1 MRRPLSD
8 LGVQPNPDV
17 VAQRVQD
24 EVVLVNLRTNEIY
37 TLNRT
42 AARAWELLAEG
53 GDRSS
58 IEATL
63 TEEFS
68 ADSSAVGGE
77 LDGLLEELLA
87 KELIQ
92 RA

>member
-1 MRRPLSD
+1 VAEQSY
-8 LGVQPNPDV
+8 QPNPDV

-42 AARAWELLAEG
+42 AARAWELIAEG
-53 GDRSS
+53 RDRSGV
-58 IEATL
+58 EAGL
-63 TEEFS
+63 AEEFS
-68 ADSSAVGGE
+68 VDSAEVGGE
-77 LDGLLEELLA
+77 LDGLLVELVE

-92 RA
+92 PA

>member
-1 MRRPLSD
+1 VAEQSY
-8 LGVQPNPDV
+8 QPNPDV

-42 AARAWELLAEG
+42 AARAWELIAEG
-53 GDRSS
+53 RDRSGV
-58 IEATL
+58 EAGL
-63 TEEFS
+63 ADEFS
-68 ADSSAVGGE
+68 VDEAQVGGE
-77 LDGLLEELLA
+77 LDGLLEELVE

-92 RA
+92 PA

>member
-1 MRRPLSD
+1 MAELSY
-8 LGVQPNPDV
+8 QPNPDV

-42 AARAWELLAEG
+42 AARAWELIAEG
-53 GDRSS
+53 RDRSGV
-58 IEATL
+58 EAGL
-63 TEEFS
+63 ADEFS
-68 ADSSAVGGE
+68 VDEAQVGGE
-77 LDGLLEELLA
+77 LDGLLEELVE

-92 RA
+92 PA

>member
-1 MRRPLSD
+1 VAERSY
-8 LGVQPNPDV
+8 QPNPDV

-42 AARAWELLAEG
+42 AARAWELIAEG
-53 GDRSS
+53 RDRSGV
-58 IEATL
+58 EAGL
-63 TEEFS
+63 ADEFS
-68 ADSSAVGGE
+68 VDEAQVGGE
-77 LDGLLEELLA
+77 LDGLLEELVE

-92 RA
+92 PA

>member
-1 MRRPLSD
+1 VAELSY
-8 LGVQPNPDV
+8 QPNPDV

-42 AARAWELLAEG
+42 AARAWELIAEG
-53 GDRSS
+53 RDRLGV
-58 IEATL
+58 EAGL
-63 TEEFS
+63 AEEFS
-68 ADSSAVGGE
+68 VDDSKIQGE
-77 LDGLLEELLA
+77 LDGLLDELVE

-92 RA
+92 PA

>member
-1 MRRPLSD
+1 MAEQSY
-8 LGVQPNPDV
+8 QPNPDV

-42 AARAWELLAEG
+42 AARAWELIAEG
-53 GDRSS
+53 RDRSGV
-58 IEATL
+58 EAGL
-63 TEEFS
+63 ADEFS
-68 ADSSAVGGE
+68 VDEAQVGGE
-77 LDGLLEELLA
+77 LDGLLEELVE

-92 RA
+92 PA

>member
-1 MRRPLSD
+1 MAEQNY
-8 LGVQPNPDV
+8 QPNPDV

-42 AARAWELLAEG
+42 AARAWELIAEG
-53 GDRSS
+53 LDRPGV
-58 IEATL
+58 EAGL
-63 TEEFS
+63 AREFS
-68 ADSSAVGGE
+68 VDETQVGGE
-77 LDGLLEELLA
+77 LDGLLDELVE

-92 RA
+92 PA

>member
-1 MRRPLSD
+1 MKETVAELSY
-8 LGVQPNPDV
+8 QPNPDV

-42 AARAWELLAEG
+42 ASRAWELIAEG
-53 GDRSS
+53 RDRPGV
-58 IEATL
+58 EAGL
-63 TEEFS
+63 AEEFS
-68 ADSSAVGGE
+68 VDDSEIQGE
-77 LDGLLEELLA
+77 LDGLLDELVE

-92 RA
+92 PA

>member
-1 MRRPLSD
+1 MSD

-42 AARAWELLAEG
+42 AARAWELIAEG
-53 GDRSS
+53 GDRSD

-63 TEEFS
+63 AEEFS
-68 ADSSAVGGE
+68 VDSDAVGGE
-77 LDGLLEELLA
+77 LDGLVDELLA

-92 RA
+92 KA

>member
-1 MRRPLSD
+1 MRRPVAEQSY
-8 LGVQPNPDV
+8 QPNPDV

-42 AARAWELLAEG
+42 AARAWELIAEG
-53 GDRSS
+53 RDRSGV
-58 IEATL
+58 EAGL
-63 TEEFS
+63 VEEFDTEEGQ
-68 ADSSAVGGE
+68 VGDE
-77 LDGLLEELLA
+77 LDGLLDELVS

-92 RA
+92 PA

>member
-1 MRRPLSD
+1 MAERSY
-8 LGVQPNPDV
+8 QPNPDV

-42 AARAWELLAEG
+42 AARAWELIAEG
-53 GDRSS
+53 RDRSGV
-58 IEATL
+58 EAGL
-63 TEEFS
+63 ADEFS
-68 ADSSAVGGE
+68 VDEAQVGGE
-77 LDGLLEELLA
+77 LDGLLEELVE

-92 RA
+92 PA

>member
-1 MRRPLSD
+1 MAEQSY
-8 LGVQPNPDV
+8 QPNPDV

-42 AARAWELLAEG
+42 AARAWELIAEG
-53 GDRSS
+53 RDRSGV
-58 IEATL
+58 EAGL
-63 TEEFS
+63 ASEFGVDG
-68 ADSSAVGGE
+68 AEAGDE
-77 LDGLLEELLA
+77 LDGLLDELVE

-92 RA
+92 PA

>member
-1 MRRPLSD
+1 MAEQSYH
-8 LGVQPNPDV
+8 PNPDV

-42 AARAWELLAEG
+42 AARAWELIAEG
-53 GDRSS
+53 RDRPVV
-58 IEATL
+58 EAAL
-63 TEEFS
+63 VEEFS
-68 ADSSAVGGE
+68 VEETEAQGE
-77 LDGLLEELLA
+77 LDDLLDELVE

-92 RA
+92 PA

>member
-1 MRRPLSD
+1 VAEQSY
-8 LGVQPNPDV
+8 QPNPDV

-42 AARAWELLAEG
+42 AARAWELIAEG
-53 GDRSS
+53 RDRSGV
-58 IEATL
+58 EAGL
-63 TEEFS
+63 AQEFS
-68 ADSSAVGGE
+68 VEETAVGGE
-77 LDGLLEELLA
+77 LDGLLDELVE

-92 RA
+92 PA

>member
-1 MRRPLSD
+1 MAELSY
-8 LGVQPNPDV
+8 QPNPDV

-42 AARAWELLAEG
+42 AARAWELIAEG
-53 GDRSS
+53 RDRPGV
-58 IEATL
+58 EAGL
-63 TEEFS
+63 AEEFS
-68 ADSSAVGGE
+68 VDDSEIQSE
-77 LDGLLEELLA
+77 LDGLLDELVE

-92 RA
+92 PA

>member
-1 MRRPLSD
+1 MRRPLTD
-8 LGVQPNPDV
+8 LAFQPNPDV

-37 TLNRT
+37 TLNKT

-63 TEEFS
+63 AAEFS
-68 ADSSAVGGE
+68 VDEPVVGGE
-77 LDGLLEELLA
+77 LDTLLDELLA

-92 RA
+92 RT

>member
-1 MRRPLSD
+1 MAEQSY
-8 LGVQPNPDV
+8 QPNPDV

-42 AARAWELLAEG
+42 AARAWELIAEG
-53 GDRSS
+53 LDRSGV
-58 IEATL
+58 EAGL
-63 TEEFS
+63 AEEFS
-68 ADSSAVGGE
+68 VDEAHVGGE
-77 LDGLLEELLA
+77 LDGLLVELVE

-92 RA
+92 PA

>member
-1 MRRPLSD
+1 MTD
-8 LGVQPNPDV
+8 LAFQPNPDV

-37 TLNRT
+37 TLNKT

-53 GDRSS
+53 DDRAS
-58 IEATL
+58 IEAKL
-63 TEEFS
+63 TDEFS
-68 ADSSAVGGE
+68 AEPSAVGGE
-77 LDGLLEELLA
+77 LDVRLDELLA

-92 RA
+92 RT

>member
-1 MRRPLSD
+1 MSD
-8 LGVQPNPDV
+8 LDVQPNPDV

-42 AARAWELLAEG
+42 AARAWELIAEG
-53 GDRSS
+53 GDRSD

-63 TEEFS
+63 AEEFS
-68 ADSSAVGGE
+68 VDSDAVGGE
-77 LDGLLEELLA
+77 LDGLVDELLA

-92 RA
+92 KA

>member
-1 MRRPLSD
+1 MSD

-37 TLNRT
+37 TLNKT
-42 AARAWELLAEG
+42 AARAWELIAEG
-53 GDRSS
+53 GDRAK
-58 IEATL
+58 IEAAL
-63 TEEFS
+63 AEEFS
-68 ADSSAVGGE
+68 ADSEAVGGE
-77 LDGLLEELLA
+77 LDGLVDELLA

-92 RA
+92 KV